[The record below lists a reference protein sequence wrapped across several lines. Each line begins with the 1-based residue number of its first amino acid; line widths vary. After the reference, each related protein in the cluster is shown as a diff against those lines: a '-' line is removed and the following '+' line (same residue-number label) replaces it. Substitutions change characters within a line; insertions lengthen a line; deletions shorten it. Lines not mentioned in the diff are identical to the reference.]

1 MQLPQFDYC
10 RLRVPPAVVKFA
22 VRTWTYGSA
31 RWGYFTSHSGT
42 ECMTFLPGFNEFF
55 FPCAPPSHLL
65 MRGKRG
71 RCAGVQTPLS
81 NGGSLYWTLLK
92 LTHQHLRMIAS
103 NSKRCWRP
111 RGMACGQSPH
121 HNKVTSNE
129 EMISDSE
136 PTASNY
142 FINFPYNTERNI
154 SKIFEF

>member
-92 LTHQHLRMIAS
+92 LTYQHLRTIAS

-111 RGMACGQSPH
+111 RGTACGQSPH